1 MDKQLVVLL
10 IEDSR
15 SDCQTI
21 ADYID
26 KFDDI
31 LLVNTTDNINK
42 AIEDVKENLPDAI
55 ILDLELHTGE
65 GDGLTF
71 LQNLQ
76 NLSPPKMPYIL
87 VTTNNTSEITY
98 ECAREFGADFIMSKH
113 QIDYSPKTPVD
124 FLRMTKKII
133 LSKPILQNGQ
143 ITDESPVLKSK
154 RISRILNDEFCRIG
168 LNPKN
173 IGYNYLI
180 DAVKLILDKP
190 QSNICKTIAEKY
202 DKNYTSVERAMQN
215 AINRAWR
222 SSDIE
227 DLQRYYTAKV
237 DPLKGVPTLTEF
249 IYYYV
254 NKLKSE
260 Y

>member
-1 MDKQLVVLL
+1 MDRQLVVLL
-10 IEDSR
+10 IEDSQ
-15 SDCQTI
+15 SDCKTI
-21 ADYID
+21 AEYID
-26 KFDDI
+26 EFDDI
-31 LLVNTTDNINK
+31 SLVKTTDNIKK
-42 AIEDVKENLPDAI
+42 AIEEVKENLPDAI
-55 ILDLELHTGE
+55 ILDLELHSGE

-71 LQNLQ
+71 LHNLQ
-76 NLSPPKMPYIL
+76 KLNLPKMPYIL

-98 ECAREFGADFIMSKH
+98 ECARELGADFIMAKH
-113 QIDYSPKTPVD
+113 QKDYSPKNPVD

-133 LSKPILQNGQ
+133 LGNPVLMNGH
-143 ITDESPVLKSK
+143 ITDESPALKSK
-154 RISRILNDEFCRIG
+154 RLTRILNDEFCRIG

-180 DAVKLILDKP
+180 DAVKLILKKP
-190 QSNICKTIAEKY
+190 QSNICKVIAEMY
-202 DKNYTSVERAMQN
+202 EKNDTSVERAMQN

-237 DPLKGVPTLTEF
+237 DPLKGVPTMTEF

-254 NKLKSE
+254 NKIKSE